1 MALPQTL
8 LSKSM
13 ERSFRRLKDKNR
25 RKAYV
30 EAELV
35 HGVAHQIR
43 VLRQQRNWTQAQLA
57 RRVKTTQAA
66 ISRLEDPSY
75 GKFSIN
81 TLLQVGHVFDVALH
95 VKYVTFSDFM
105 CQTWDT
111 SPQRFQVEPYLIE
124 CKHIDFY
131 SEFTGTTFI
140 GKIES
145 PSTSLAAQKLVVLL
159 EPSSN
164 LPSRVTTTITDD
176 SSTFRSYVGKLLSTT
191 GLAKASNK

>member
-1 MALPQTL
+1 MGVPQTL

-13 ERSFRRLKDKNR
+13 ERSFRRLKDKKR

-30 EAELV
+30 EAELA

-43 VLRQQRNWTQAQLA
+43 MLRQQRNWTQAQLA
-57 RRVKTTQAA
+57 GHVKTTQAA

-81 TLLQVGHVFDVALH
+81 TLLQVGHAFDVALH
-95 VKYVTFSDFM
+95 VKYVAFSDFM

-111 SPQRFQVEPYLIE
+111 SPQRFQVESYLTE
-124 CKHIDFY
+124 CKHVDFY
-131 SEFTGTTFI
+131 SESTGTTFI
-140 GKIES
+140 GKIDA

-164 LPSRVTTTITDD
+164 LFAHVTTTITDD
-176 SSTFRSYVGKLLSTT
+176 SSSLRNFVGKLLSPSA
-191 GLAKASNK
+191 LAKVSNK